1 MAESTFLFI
10 SISSD
15 ALQARVGL
23 SESDALGNAAS
34 RTQYSY
40 VDVST
45 NEEEVVELVAAF
57 VQRRLALQRL
67 RGRQGRFLV

>member
-1 MAESTFLFI
+1 MADSTFLLI
-10 SISSD
+10 TITSNGLD
-15 ALQARVGL
+15 ARVGL
-23 SESDALGNAAS
+23 SESDALGKVPP
-34 RTQYSY
+34 RTSYDY

-67 RGRQGRFLV
+67 RGAQSRFLI